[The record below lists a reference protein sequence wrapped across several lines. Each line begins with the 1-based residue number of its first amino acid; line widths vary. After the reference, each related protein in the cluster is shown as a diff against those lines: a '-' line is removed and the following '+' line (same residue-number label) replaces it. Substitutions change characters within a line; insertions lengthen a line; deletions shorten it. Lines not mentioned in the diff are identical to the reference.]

1 MRVFSL
7 RLKPCIADIDRERTF
22 KKIATRGAVQLF
34 NAVRSHQ
41 SEIDRKLQGTRLE
54 SKRDEILRSADNKK
68 QFLGKL
74 MSGPRSQSEKIDFR
88 VKKEKKEEPSS
99 GSSDDDDEGGK
110 SNWEALRNDFMTG
123 SKVGWDKEDDDS
135 DGQGEEMESSDSD

>member
-1 MRVFSL
+1 MRVFNL
-7 RLKPCIADIDRERTF
+7 RLKPSVVDLDRERTF

-41 SEIDRKLQGTRLE
+41 SEVDRKLQGTRLE
-54 SKRDEILRSADNKK
+54 SKRDEIIRSADNKK

-74 MSGPRSQSEKIDFR
+74 MSGPRSQSEKIDFL
-88 VKKEKKEEPSS
+88 KKEKKEEN
-99 GSSDDDDEGGK
+99 SSDSSEDEDGEGK

-135 DGQGEEMESSDSD
+135 DAPDEEMESSDSD